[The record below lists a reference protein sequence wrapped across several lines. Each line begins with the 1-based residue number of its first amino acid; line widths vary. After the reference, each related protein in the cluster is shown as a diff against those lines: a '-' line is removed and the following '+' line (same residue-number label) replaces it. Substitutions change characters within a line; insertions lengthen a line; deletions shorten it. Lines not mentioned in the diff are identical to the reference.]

1 MSHIVKIQTQVR
13 DEAAVI
19 APAVQSS
26 GGIGRHAPSAE
37 FCFNSSDL

>member
-26 GGIGRHAPSAE
+26 GAVGKPAPSAE
-37 FCFNSSDL
+37 FRFNSADL